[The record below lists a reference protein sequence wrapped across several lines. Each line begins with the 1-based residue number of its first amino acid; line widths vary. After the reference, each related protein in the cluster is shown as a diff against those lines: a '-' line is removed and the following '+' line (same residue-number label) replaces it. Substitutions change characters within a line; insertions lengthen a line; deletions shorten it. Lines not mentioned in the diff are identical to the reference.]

1 MANISI
7 NGRKKVSTL
16 KREFKKE
23 YGLTLDIK
31 KGKSNHSADSH
42 KTLSEVRDSNAPAGS
57 SFSIRANM
65 KVGNLEK
72 KFKSMGIKIN
82 IKKPRGGFV
91 SNDVTLGSV
100 RTK

>member
-1 MANISI
+1 
-7 NGRKKVSTL
+7 
-16 KREFKKE
+16 
-23 YGLTLDIK
+23 
-31 KGKSNHSADSH
+31 
-42 KTLSEVRDSNAPAGS
+42 
-57 SFSIRANM
+57 M

>member
-7 NGRKKVSTL
+7 NGRKKLSTL

-31 KGKSNHSADSH
+31 KGNSNHSADTH
-42 KTLSEVRDSNAPAGS
+42 KTLSEVRDPNAPAGS
-57 SFSIRANM
+57 SFSIRSNM

-82 IKKPRGGFV
+82 IKQPRGGFV